1 MDFGQQIKRVRNDHG
16 LTQEEMANKLN
27 VSRQTISSWE
37 NNRNLPDLELVV
49 QIAEKFNLSVD
60 ELLTGENLKD
70 KLVKDGK
77 EVTKQR
83 LNRNIYLIGAGL
95 MVLGLIL
102 FLIKANSVEYVD
114 AQGVLHE
121 NFYLIILGYFF
132 ILSGGIVIL
141 VNSLT
146 IFGLEQGQKLIVLE
160 EAVQ

>member
-70 KLVKDGK
+70 KLVKDGR

-95 MVLGLIL
+95 MVVGLVL
-102 FLIKANSVEYVD
+102 FLIKTNSVEYID
-114 AQGVLHE
+114 ENGLLHE

-132 ILSGGIVIL
+132 IFSGVIIIL
-141 VNSLT
+141 VNALKRL
-146 IFGLEQGQKLIVLE
+146 FKK
-160 EAVQ
+160 

>member
-1 MDFGQQIKRVRNDHG
+1 MDFGQQIKKVRTDHK

-70 KLVKDGK
+70 KLVKDGR

-95 MVLGLIL
+95 MVIGLIL
-102 FLIKANSVEYVD
+102 FLIKMNSVEYVD
-114 AQGVLHE
+114 ESGILHE
-121 NFYLIILGYFF
+121 NFYLIIMGYFF
-132 ILSGGIVIL
+132 IFSGGLVIL
-141 VNSLT
+141 VNSLRR
-146 IFGLEQGQKLIVLE
+146 LLKK
-160 EAVQ
+160 

>member
-1 MDFGQQIKRVRNDHG
+1 MDFGQQIKKVRNDHG

-70 KLVKDGK
+70 KLVKDGR

-95 MVLGLIL
+95 MVVGLVL
-102 FLIKANSVEYVD
+102 FLIKTNSVEYID
-114 AQGVLHE
+114 ENGLLHE

-132 ILSGGIVIL
+132 IFSGVIIIL
-141 VNSLT
+141 VNALKRL
-146 IFGLEQGQKLIVLE
+146 FKK
-160 EAVQ
+160 

>member
-1 MDFGQQIKRVRNDHG
+1 MDFGQQIKKVRTDHK
-16 LTQEEMANKLN
+16 LTQEEMANKLS

-70 KLVKDGK
+70 KLVKDGR

-95 MVLGLIL
+95 MVIGLIL
-102 FLIKANSVEYVD
+102 FLIKMNSVEYVD
-114 AQGVLHE
+114 ESGILHE
-121 NFYLIILGYFF
+121 NFYLIIMGYFF
-132 ILSGGIVIL
+132 IFSGGLVIL
-141 VNSLT
+141 VNSLRRL
-146 IFGLEQGQKLIVLE
+146 FKK
-160 EAVQ
+160 

>member
-1 MDFGQQIKRVRNDHG
+1 MDFGQQIKKVRSDNQ

-60 ELLTGENLKD
+60 ELLNGENLKY
-70 KLVKDGK
+70 KLVKDGR

-83 LNRNIYLIGAGL
+83 LNRNIYFIGAGL
-95 MVLGLIL
+95 MIVGLVL
-102 FLIKANSVEYVD
+102 FLIKTNSVEYID
-114 AQGVLHE
+114 ESGLLHE

-132 ILSGGIVIL
+132 IFSGGIVII
-141 VNSLT
+141 VNSLRR
-146 IFGLEQGQKLIVLE
+146 LIKK
-160 EAVQ
+160 

>member
-95 MVLGLIL
+95 MVVGLIL

-132 ILSGGIVIL
+132 SFSGVIIIL
-141 VNSLT
+141 VNALKRL
-146 IFGLEQGQKLIVLE
+146 FKK
-160 EAVQ
+160 

>member
-1 MDFGQQIKRVRNDHG
+1 MDFGQQIKKVRTDHK

-27 VSRQTISSWE
+27 VSRQTVSSWE

-70 KLVKDGK
+70 KLVKDGR

-95 MVLGLIL
+95 MVIGLIL
-102 FLIKANSVEYVD
+102 LLIKMNSVEYVD
-114 AQGVLHE
+114 ESGILHE
-121 NFYLIILGYFF
+121 NFYLIIMGYFF
-132 ILSGGIVIL
+132 IFSGGLVIL
-141 VNSLT
+141 VNSLRR
-146 IFGLEQGQKLIVLE
+146 LLKK
-160 EAVQ
+160 

>member
-1 MDFGQQIKRVRNDHG
+1 MDFGQQIKKVRTDHK

-70 KLVKDGK
+70 KLVKDGR

-95 MVLGLIL
+95 MVIGLIL
-102 FLIKANSVEYVD
+102 FLIKMNSVEYVD
-114 AQGVLHE
+114 ESGILHE
-121 NFYLIILGYFF
+121 NFYLIIMGYFF
-132 ILSGGIVIL
+132 IFSGGLVIL
-141 VNSLT
+141 VNSLRRL
-146 IFGLEQGQKLIVLE
+146 FKK
-160 EAVQ
+160 

>member
-95 MVLGLIL
+95 MVVGLVL
-102 FLIKANSVEYVD
+102 FLIKTNSVEYID
-114 AQGVLHE
+114 ESGLLHE

-132 ILSGGIVIL
+132 IFSGGIVIL
-141 VNSLT
+141 VNSLRR
-146 IFGLEQGQKLIVLE
+146 LIKR
-160 EAVQ
+160 

>member
-95 MVLGLIL
+95 MVVGLVL
-102 FLIKANSVEYVD
+102 FLIKTNSVEYID
-114 AQGVLHE
+114 ESGLLHE

-132 ILSGGIVIL
+132 IFSGVIIIL
-141 VNSLT
+141 VNALKRL
-146 IFGLEQGQKLIVLE
+146 FKK
-160 EAVQ
+160 

>member
-1 MDFGQQIKRVRNDHG
+1 MDFGQQIKKVRTDHK

-70 KLVKDGK
+70 KLLKDGR

-95 MVLGLIL
+95 MVIGLIL
-102 FLIKANSVEYVD
+102 FLIKMNSVEYVD
-114 AQGVLHE
+114 ESGILHE
-121 NFYLIILGYFF
+121 NFYLIIMGYFF
-132 ILSGGIVIL
+132 IFSGGLVIL
-141 VNSLT
+141 VNSLRRL
-146 IFGLEQGQKLIVLE
+146 FKK
-160 EAVQ
+160 

>member
-95 MVLGLIL
+95 MVVGLVL
-102 FLIKANSVEYVD
+102 FLIKTNSVEYID
-114 AQGVLHE
+114 ENGLLHE

-132 ILSGGIVIL
+132 IFSGVIIIL
-141 VNSLT
+141 VNALKRL
-146 IFGLEQGQKLIVLE
+146 FKK
-160 EAVQ
+160 

>member
-95 MVLGLIL
+95 MVVGLVL
-102 FLIKANSVEYVD
+102 FLIKTNSVEYID
-114 AQGVLHE
+114 ESGLLHE

-132 ILSGGIVIL
+132 IFSGGIVIL
-141 VNSLT
+141 VNSLRR
-146 IFGLEQGQKLIVLE
+146 LIKK
-160 EAVQ
+160 